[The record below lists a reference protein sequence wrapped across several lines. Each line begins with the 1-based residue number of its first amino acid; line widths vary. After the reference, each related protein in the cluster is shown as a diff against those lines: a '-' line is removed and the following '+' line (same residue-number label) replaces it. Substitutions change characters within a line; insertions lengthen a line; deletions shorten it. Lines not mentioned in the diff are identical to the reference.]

1 MVIACGALA
10 IVALILTAH
19 ISIGLLAMA
28 MVMRSTTL
36 LARQKF
42 KLSNRVKGKSLAQLG
57 DQLDAA
63 VKGAYILNR
72 DFDTMSRL
80 MTRLHDEIE
89 HSKAVIRIFL
99 RNENANLLEQVVK
112 ELRSSEAGFL
122 QQLEELE
129 VHVYLCFLK
138 EQGGL

>member
-42 KLSNRVKGKSLAQLG
+42 KLLNRVKGKSLAQLG

-72 DFDTMSRL
+72 DFDTMSQL

-138 EQGGL
+138 E

>member
-1 MVIACGALA
+1 
-10 IVALILTAH
+10 
-19 ISIGLLAMA
+19 
-28 MVMRSTTL
+28 MRSTTL

-42 KLSNRVKGKSLAQLG
+42 KFSNRVKGKSLAQLG

-89 HSKAVIRIFL
+89 HGKAVIRIFL

-138 EQGGL
+138 E